1 MVPRIQRRRRW
12 PLHLAAIFATS
23 GIVALGFR
31 AWIED
36 QRGSHLAAEIRSLR
50 APRADDNWTWCTS
63 TVARAHG
70 ETDPAEAVRR
80 SYEHGFRAF
89 EVVLHTPEDAG
100 RLIEIARGYSTAHWL
115 LIAAGNQRATLDAY
129 VAAAI
134 GQMPGLLDRTHPVLS
149 RAEDVPYALR
159 VYPFPSL
166 VYAPRDP
173 SPSMAL
179 FVRDA
184 GLGVVVLPREN
195 IRREVVAAL
204 AGAGARTYVAGV
216 NDSAEAREFHDWGA
230 VGVVTDSLPAKV
242 TCRPMQE
249 G

>member
-1 MVPRIQRRRRW
+1 MVPRFKRRRRW

-23 GIVALGFR
+23 GIVALGFK
-31 AWIED
+31 AWVED
-36 QRGSHLAAEIRSLR
+36 QRGSRLAAEIRRLR

-63 TVARAHG
+63 TVARATG
-70 ETDPAEAVRR
+70 EADRAAAVRR

-89 EVVLHTPEDAG
+89 EVVLRTPQDAG
-100 RLIEIARGYSTAHWL
+100 KLIEMARGYGTAHWL
-115 LIAAGNQRATLDAY
+115 LIGDGNQRATLDAY
-129 VAAAI
+129 VAAAM

-159 VYPFPSL
+159 VYPFPSV
-166 VYAPRDP
+166 VYAPKDP
-173 SPSMAL
+173 QPSVAF

-184 GLGVVVLPREN
+184 GLGVVVLPRES
-195 IRREVVAAL
+195 IRHEVVAAL
-204 AGAGARTYVAGV
+204 AGVGARTYVGGV
-216 NDSAEAREFHDWGA
+216 NDTAEAREFHDWGA
-230 VGVVTDSLPAKV
+230 VGVVTDSLPPKV

>member
-1 MVPRIQRRRRW
+1 MVPRFKRRRRW

-23 GIVALGFR
+23 GIVALGFK
-31 AWIED
+31 AWVED
-36 QRGSHLAAEIRSLR
+36 QRGSRLAAEIRSLR

-63 TVARAHG
+63 TVARATG
-70 ETDPAEAVRR
+70 GADPAEAVRR
-80 SYEHGFRAF
+80 SYQDGFRAF
-89 EVVLHTPEDAG
+89 ELVLRTPEDAG
-100 RLIEIARGYSTAHWL
+100 RLIEIARGYGTAHWL
-115 LIAAGNQRATLDAY
+115 LVAKRASLEAS

-159 VYPFPSL
+159 VYPFPSV
-166 VYAPRDP
+166 VYAPKDP
-173 SPSMAL
+173 SPAIAF

-184 GLGVVVLPREN
+184 GLGVVVLPRES

-204 AGAGARTYVAGV
+204 RGVGARTFIDGV
-216 NDSAEAREFHDWGA
+216 NDTAAAREFSDWGA
-230 VGVVTDSLPAKV
+230 VGVVTDSLPPKV

>member
-1 MVPRIQRRRRW
+1 MVPRFKRRRRW

-23 GIVALGFR
+23 GIVALGFK
-31 AWIED
+31 AWVED
-36 QRGSHLAAEIRSLR
+36 QRGARLAAEIRSLR

-63 TVARAHG
+63 TVARATG
-70 ETDPAEAVRR
+70 EADPAEAVRR
-80 SYEHGFRAF
+80 NYEDGFRAF
-89 EVVLHTPEDAG
+89 EVVLRTPEDAG
-100 RLIEIARGYSTAHWL
+100 RLIEMARGYGTAHWL
-115 LIAAGNQRATLDAY
+115 LIAHGNQRATLDAY

-159 VYPFPSL
+159 VYPFPSV
-166 VYAPRDP
+166 VYAPKNPQP
-173 SPSMAL
+173 SIAF

-184 GLGVVVLPREN
+184 GLGVVVLPRES

-204 AGAGARTYVAGV
+204 RGVGARTYIAGV
-216 NDSAEAREFHDWGA
+216 NDTAEARQFSDWGA
-230 VGVVTDSLPAKV
+230 VGVVTDSLPPKV

>member
-1 MVPRIQRRRRW
+1 MVPRFKRRRRW

-23 GIVALGFR
+23 GIVALGFK
-31 AWIED
+31 AWVED
-36 QRGSHLAAEIRSLR
+36 QRGSRLAAEIRSLR

-63 TVARAHG
+63 TVARTHG
-70 ETDPAEAVRR
+70 EADPTEAVRR
-80 SYEHGFRAF
+80 SYEQGFRAF
-89 EVVLHTPEDAG
+89 EVVLRGPEDAG
-100 RLIEIARGYSTAHWL
+100 RMIEIARGYSTAHWL
-115 LIAAGNQRATLDAY
+115 LVAAGNQRATLDAY

-166 VYAPRDP
+166 VFAPRDP
-173 SPSMAL
+173 SPSMAF

-184 GLGVVVLPREN
+184 GLGVVVVPHEN
-195 IRREVVAAL
+195 LRREVVAAL
-204 AGAGARTYVAGV
+204 AGVGARTYIAGV
-216 NDSAEAREFHDWGA
+216 NDSTKAREYRDWGA
-230 VGVVTDSLPAKV
+230 VGVVTDSLPPKV

>member
-1 MVPRIQRRRRW
+1 MVPRFKRRRRW

-23 GIVALGFR
+23 GIVALGFK
-31 AWIED
+31 AWVED
-36 QRGSHLAAEIRSLR
+36 QRGSRLAAEIRRLR

-63 TVARAHG
+63 TVARATG
-70 ETDPAEAVRR
+70 EADRAAAVRR

-89 EVVLHTPEDAG
+89 EVVLRTPQDAG
-100 RLIEIARGYSTAHWL
+100 KLIEMARGYGTAHWL

-129 VAAAI
+129 VAAAM

-159 VYPFPSL
+159 VYPFPSV
-166 VYAPRDP
+166 VYAPKDP
-173 SPSMAL
+173 QPSVAF

-184 GLGVVVLPREN
+184 GLGVVVLPRER
-195 IRREVVAAL
+195 IRHEVVAAL
-204 AGAGARTYVAGV
+204 AGAGARTYVGGV
-216 NDSAEAREFHDWGA
+216 NDTAEAREFHDWGA
-230 VGVVTDSLPAKV
+230 VGVVTDSLPPKV